1 LTDHFSS
8 NETNENGLV
17 GKRGGVA
24 VSAARSESAQPTSAG
39 PAKLPAEV
47 ERAIDELYSRQ
58 HAFVWRNARRLGCG
72 DDWVDDAV
80 HEVFLVAARRLPE
93 LDGLKSERSWLF
105 AILVRVVQRL
115 VRNRARQRGNLRRF
129 AAEQPPGVVHT
140 ASAFESAEYLRH
152 LLGQLPEEQQLV
164 LILIELEGFTSA
176 EVAENLSIPAGT
188 VHSRL
193 RAARLQLARMVERD
207 RESDER
213 SEP

>member
-1 LTDHFSS
+1 MKAEACGNLSA
-8 NETNENGLV
+8 
-17 GKRGGVA
+17 VA
-24 VSAARSESAQPTSAG
+24 VPSHPSG
-39 PAKLPAEV
+39 PAASPSSGAAPPPGEI
-47 ERAIDELYSRQ
+47 ERAIDDLYGRQ
-58 HAFVWRNARRLGCG
+58 HAFVWRNARRLGCD

-93 LDGLKSERSWLF
+93 LLGLKSERSWLF

-129 AAEQPPGVVHT
+129 AAEQAPGVVNS

-152 LLGQLPEEQQLV
+152 LLGQLPEEQRLV

-176 EVAENLSIPAGT
+176 EVANDLNIPAGT

-207 RESDER
+207 RKNDER
-213 SEP
+213 SQP

>member
-1 LTDHFSS
+1 MKTASLG
-8 NETNENGLV
+8 NG
-17 GKRGGVA
+17 GTVA
-24 VSAARSESAQPTSAG
+24 VPARQGDVVDPTAG
-39 PAKLPAEV
+39 DSTALPAEL
-47 ERAIDELYSRQ
+47 ERAIDALYSRQ
-58 HAFVWRNARRLGCG
+58 HAFVWRNARRLGCD

-105 AILVRVVQRL
+105 AIVLRVVQRL

-129 AAEQPPGVVHT
+129 AAEQPPGVVNT
-140 ASAFESAEYLRH
+140 ERAFESAEYLRH
-152 LLGQLPEEQQLV
+152 LLRQLPEEQQLV

-176 EVAENLSIPAGT
+176 EVAENLNIPAGT

-193 RAARLQLARMVERD
+193 RAARLQLARLVERD

-213 SEP
+213 SQP

>member
-1 LTDHFSS
+1 
-8 NETNENGLV
+8 
-17 GKRGGVA
+17 VA
-24 VSAARSESAQPTSAG
+24 VPARRSDHVDPTSGRIAT
-39 PAKLPAEV
+39 LPAEI
-47 ERAIDELYSRQ
+47 ERAIDDLYSRQ
-58 HAFVWRNARRLGCG
+58 HAYVWRNARRLGCD

-80 HEVFLVAARRLPE
+80 HEIFLVAARRLPE
-93 LDGLKSERSWLF
+93 LHGLKSERSWLF

-129 AAEQPPGVVHT
+129 AAEQPPGVVYPEH
-140 ASAFESAEYLRH
+140 AFESAEYLRH

-176 EVAENLSIPAGT
+176 EAAENLSVPAGT

-193 RAARLQLARMVERD
+193 RAARQQLARLVERD

-213 SEP
+213 SES